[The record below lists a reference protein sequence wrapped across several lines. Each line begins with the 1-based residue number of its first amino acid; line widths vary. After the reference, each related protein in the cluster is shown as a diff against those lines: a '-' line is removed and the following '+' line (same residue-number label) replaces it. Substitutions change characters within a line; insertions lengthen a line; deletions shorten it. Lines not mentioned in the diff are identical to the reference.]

1 MTGLAL
7 PGDPESWL
15 QPPVAGDS
23 GIRHDPTFARW
34 DDSFSGTR
42 DLANDV
48 LAQIN
53 DILRRVGFDL
63 ALPILPTGSL
73 EDLLILPLTGDYDA
87 IRRNADAC
95 RRLGDALDAWAG
107 NFACLAPGALLVDWE
122 GAAAAAFVRHACSGS
137 VAASAASGAMPAAR
151 GAFAR
156 IADGCEQFAVVVE
169 RAVVRLGKAL
179 ARLVRTALRRLAGL
193 AAVAVLAVD
202 LARKGIGVFL
212 DVLADIRAVLD
223 AVNELRRLHQQVTD
237 WVSQRAA
244 DLHRVRD
251 VIEELRR
258 LRTTR

>member
-1 MTGLAL
+1 
-7 PGDPESWL
+7 
-15 QPPVAGDS
+15 
-23 GIRHDPTFARW
+23 
-34 DDSFSGTR
+34 
-42 DLANDV
+42 
-48 LAQIN
+48 
-53 DILRRVGFDL
+53 
-63 ALPILPTGSL
+63 
-73 EDLLILPLTGDYDA
+73 
-87 IRRNADAC
+87 
-95 RRLGDALDAWAG
+95 
-107 NFACLAPGALLVDWE
+107 
-122 GAAAAAFVRHACSGS
+122 
-137 VAASAASGAMPAAR
+137 MPAAR

-223 AVNELRRLHQQVTD
+223 AVDELRRLHQQVTD